1 MYRVEEFFNVT
12 QLMWFL
18 NKNKIKPEHIIQ
30 LSKLP
35 PLDAE
40 CIPHRILL
48 MYYDEKETWDEKEH
62 L

>member
-12 QLMWFL
+12 QLMGFL
-18 NKNKIKPEHIIQ
+18 NKHEIKPEHIIQ

-40 CIPHRILL
+40 YMPHKIML
-48 MYYDEKETWDEKEH
+48 MYYDDKEYDCEEM